1 MALYGL
7 RYCVKPPIETFTDA
21 LYFASTSFLTLGFG
35 DLVAAE
41 SSARIIVITAAMMGL
56 VFMAL
61 EISFLFTLQSYLQL
75 REQTVSTL
83 LSRAGTPASGLVL
96 LLRYRELNIVK
107 SFPESFIHWEVWVA
121 TILESHR
128 AFPILAY
135 FRSNSSRDSWLTS
148 MGAILDASTFLS
160 TTLEDEAVG
169 EAELFYWLATTTL
182 KSIFDYLQLKPY
194 EGEHLG
200 DEEFLDSLELL
211 HSSGFKTKNP
221 KDCKEKF
228 MQRRAGYMRFLI
240 PIAEALVLPLP
251 LLIQRLPVLGAAKAA
266 AKPPTVKTQ
275 AN

>member
-1 MALYGL
+1 MSFKRSSCPGRLAASGVRPLPDWLSGMADLQKSDPLFPRAFARAFVCVVRPELFIVLLITWAIALIGGIGMALYGL

-83 LSRAGTPASGLVL
+83 LSRAGTPASALVL

-121 TILESHR
+121 TILESHQT
-128 AFPILAY
+128 FPILAY

-169 EAELFYWLATTTL
+169 EAELFYWLAT
-182 KSIFDYLQLKPY
+182 SYSQVDF
-194 EGEHLG
+194 
-200 DEEFLDSLELL
+200 
-211 HSSGFKTKNP
+211 
-221 KDCKEKF
+221 
-228 MQRRAGYMRFLI
+228 
-240 PIAEALVLPLP
+240 PLST
-251 LLIQRLPVLGAAKAA
+251 AKAL
-266 AKPPTVKTQ
+266 
-275 AN
+275 